1 MSNHTS
7 DSPSTMTQK
16 GYEKLMAELVE
27 LRSTGR
33 AEISRQL
40 EEARSF
46 GDLSENAEYA
56 AAKEEQAKLETRIS
70 YLEFQ
75 LSKAKILDSSTIDN
89 SSVTLGTTVTIQD
102 INNKAEFSYTIVG
115 SEESDPKAS
124 KISSSSPVGQALLN
138 KKVGDE
144 VHVKVQGECATYG
157 LRRFPSS
164 PEGSSESASVEGTGF
179 SPVSFNCVGSDL

>member
-1 MSNHTS
+1 MNLASLRGRYREVESLSNHNS

-16 GYEKLMAELVE
+16 GYDKLMAELIE

-89 SSVTLGTTVTIQD
+89 SSVTAGAGTVTELATETSMWRTAW
-102 INNKAEFSYTIVG
+102 NHR
-115 SEESDPKAS
+115 
-124 KISSSSPVGQALLN
+124 ISS
-138 KKVGDE
+138 K
-144 VHVKVQGECATYG
+144 
-157 LRRFPSS
+157 
-164 PEGSSESASVEGTGF
+164 
-179 SPVSFNCVGSDL
+179 

>member
-7 DSPSTMTQK
+7 ESPSTMTQT
-16 GYEKLMAELVE
+16 GFEKLMAELIE

-70 YLEFQ
+70 WLEFQ
-75 LSKAKILDSSTIDN
+75 LSKAKILDSSSIDT
-89 SSVTLGTTVTIQD
+89 SKVTLGTTVTIQD
-102 INNKAEFSYTIVG
+102 IINSKNFSYTIVG
-115 SEESDPKAS
+115 SEESDPKEN

-138 KKVGDE
+138 KKVGEE
-144 VHVKVQGECATYG
+144 VHVKVPRGVRH
-157 LRRFPSS
+157 LRIVKI
-164 PEGSSESASVEGTGF
+164 AV
-179 SPVSFNCVGSDL
+179 LA

>member
-1 MSNHTS
+1 MNLASLRGRYREVESLSNHTS

-16 GYEKLMAELVE
+16 GYEKLMSELVE

-75 LSKAKILDSSTIDN
+75 LSKAKILDSSTIDS

-144 VHVKVQGECATYG
+144 VHVKVPRGMRH
-157 LRRFPSS
+157 LRIK
-164 PEGSSESASVEGTGF
+164 EISV
-179 SPVSFNCVGSDL
+179 LA

>member
-1 MSNHTS
+1 MSSNS
-7 DSPSTMTQK
+7 NDNPSTMTQK
-16 GYEKLMAELVE
+16 GYDKLMAELVE

-33 AEISRQL
+33 AEISRLL

-56 AAKEEQAKLETRIS
+56 VAKEEQAKLESRIS
-70 YLEFQ
+70 WLEFQ
-75 LSKAKILDSSTIDN
+75 LSKARILDSTHIDSSRVTI
-89 SSVTLGTTVTIQD
+89 GTTVTIQEL
-102 INNKAEFSYTIVG
+102 NNSADFTYTIVG

-144 VHVKVQGECATYG
+144 VHVKVPRGVRHLKVLKIAV
-157 LRRFPSS
+157 LS
-164 PEGSSESASVEGTGF
+164 
-179 SPVSFNCVGSDL
+179 

>member
-1 MSNHTS
+1 MNLASLRGRYREVESLSNHTS
-7 DSPSTMTQK
+7 DSPSTMTRK

-102 INNKAEFSYTIVG
+102 INNSAEFSYTIVG

-144 VHVKVQGECATYG
+144 VHVKVPRGMRH
-157 LRRFPSS
+157 LRIK
-164 PEGSSESASVEGTGF
+164 EISV
-179 SPVSFNCVGSDL
+179 LA

>member
-7 DSPSTMTQK
+7 ESPSTMTQT
-16 GYEKLMAELVE
+16 GFEKLMEELKE
-27 LRSTGR
+27 LRGTGR

-70 YLEFQ
+70 WLEFQ
-75 LSKAKILDSSTIDN
+75 LSKAKILDSSSIDI
-89 SSVTLGTTVTIQD
+89 SKVSLGTTVSIQD
-102 INNKAEFSYTIVG
+102 IINSKHFSYTIVG
-115 SEESDPKAS
+115 SEESDPKEN

-138 KKVGDE
+138 KKVGEE
-144 VHVKVQGECATYG
+144 VRVKVPRGVRH
-157 LRRFPSS
+157 LRIVNI
-164 PEGSSESASVEGTGF
+164 AV
-179 SPVSFNCVGSDL
+179 LA

>member
-1 MSNHTS
+1 MNNTNTK
-7 DSPSTMTQK
+7 DSPSTMTRK

-70 YLEFQ
+70 RLEFQ
-75 LSKAKILDSSTIDN
+75 LSNAKILDSSSID
-89 SSVTLGTTVTIQD
+89 SSKVTLGTTVTIQD
-102 INNKAEFSYTIVG
+102 TVNSQKFIYTIVG

-138 KKVGDE
+138 KTVGDE
-144 VHVKVQGECATYG
+144 VHVKVPRGVRH
-157 LRRFPSS
+157 LRVMDISI
-164 PEGSSESASVEGTGF
+164 
-179 SPVSFNCVGSDL
+179 VS

>member
-1 MSNHTS
+1 
-7 DSPSTMTQK
+7 MTQK

-102 INNKAEFSYTIVG
+102 INNSAEFSYTIVG
-115 SEESDPKAS
+115 SEESDPKTS

-144 VHVKVQGECATYG
+144 VHVKVPRGVRH
-157 LRRFPSS
+157 LRIK
-164 PEGSSESASVEGTGF
+164 EISV
-179 SPVSFNCVGSDL
+179 LA

>member
-7 DSPSTMTQK
+7 ESPSTMTQT
-16 GYEKLMAELVE
+16 GFEKLMEELKE
-27 LRSTGR
+27 LRGTGR

-70 YLEFQ
+70 WLEFQ
-75 LSKAKILDSSTIDN
+75 LSKAKILDSSTIDI
-89 SSVTLGTTVTIQD
+89 SRVSLGTTVSIQD
-102 INNKAEFSYTIVG
+102 IINSKSFSYTIVG
-115 SEESDPKAS
+115 SEESDPKEN

-138 KKVGDE
+138 KKVGEE
-144 VHVKVQGECATYG
+144 VHVKVPRGVRH
-157 LRRFPSS
+157 LRIINI
-164 PEGSSESASVEGTGF
+164 SVL
-179 SPVSFNCVGSDL
+179 V

>member
-7 DSPSTMTQK
+7 ESPSTMTQT
-16 GYEKLMAELVE
+16 GFEKLMEELKE

-70 YLEFQ
+70 WLEFQ
-75 LSKAKILDSSTIDN
+75 LSKAKILDSSSIDT
-89 SSVTLGTTVTIQD
+89 SKVSLGTTVSIQD
-102 INNKAEFSYTIVG
+102 IINSKSFSYTIVG
-115 SEESDPKAS
+115 SEESDPKAN

-138 KKVGDE
+138 KKIGEE
-144 VHVKVQGECATYG
+144 VHVKVPRGVRH
-157 LRRFPSS
+157 LRIVNI
-164 PEGSSESASVEGTGF
+164 SV
-179 SPVSFNCVGSDL
+179 LA

>member
-1 MSNHTS
+1 MNNTNTN
-7 DSPSTMTQK
+7 DSPSTMTRK

-70 YLEFQ
+70 RLEFQ
-75 LSKAKILDSSTIDN
+75 LSNAKILDSSSIDA
-89 SSVTLGTTVTIQD
+89 SKVTLGTTVTIQD
-102 INNKAEFSYTIVG
+102 TVNSQKFIYTIVG

-138 KKVGDE
+138 KTVGDE
-144 VHVKVQGECATYG
+144 VHVKVPRGVRH
-157 LRRFPSS
+157 LRVMDISILS
-164 PEGSSESASVEGTGF
+164 
-179 SPVSFNCVGSDL
+179 